1 MKSIIISI
9 CVFLFVGCQSTSIV
23 EQSKFKTLMIK
34 ADGEV
39 ETLPNMASFYIDLS
53 CLDLSITESKKC
65 LEDKSNELTKKLLS
79 YNIKKE
85 DIMTTAITLNK
96 SYKWVNNSRVFEGYR
111 STTQTIVTV
120 RDLEKLSII
129 YSDLLENKNLT
140 LAGLNYSH
148 SDLDSL
154 KNEAYVKALEKADV
168 LADKLLSKLP
178 ENSKEVLKIG
188 NVKISSSLP
197 NQQNEEVVEESSR
210 MYAMNDMKNTGISIN
225 TGTIKINAT
234 LFVEYQIK
242 K

>member
-9 CVFLFVGCQSTSIV
+9 CVFLFVGCQSTAIV
-23 EQSKFKTLMIK
+23 ESSKFKTLMIK
-34 ADGEV
+34 ADGEI
-39 ETLPNMASFYIDLS
+39 ETTPNMASFYIDLS
-53 CLDLSITESKKC
+53 CLDASISVAKQC

-85 DIMTTAITLNK
+85 DIMTTAIILNK
-96 SYKWVNNSRVFEGYR
+96 SYKWMNNSRVFEGYR
-111 STTQTIVTV
+111 SSTQTIVTV
-120 RDLEKLSII
+120 KNLESLSIL

-140 LAGLNYSH
+140 LGGLNYTH

-154 KNEAYVKALEKADV
+154 KNEAYVKALEKAEM
-168 LADKLLSKLP
+168 LADKLISKLP
-178 ENSKEVLKIG
+178 ENNKEVLKIG

-197 NQQNEEVVEESSR
+197 NQQNEEVEESSR
-210 MYAMNDMKNTGISIN
+210 MYAMNDVKNTGISIN
-225 TGTIKINAT
+225 TGSIKIIAT

>member
-140 LAGLNYSH
+140 LGGLNYSH